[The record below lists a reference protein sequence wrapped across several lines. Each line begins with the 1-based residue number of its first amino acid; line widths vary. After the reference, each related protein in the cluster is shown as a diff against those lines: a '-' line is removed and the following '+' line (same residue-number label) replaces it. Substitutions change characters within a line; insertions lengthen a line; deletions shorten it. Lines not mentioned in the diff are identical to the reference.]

1 MQARGERSAGTAAS
15 GTLTRLCY
23 GVAVDEPTEQDRSPA
38 RPGPRAHGRAPAD
51 NARGRGAARAARCFV
66 TAARGAEDLLAAELR
81 HMDLADVRQQP
92 GGTSFA
98 FTGLGAAYRAC
109 LWSRAGMR
117 VLLPLTSFPAETR
130 DQVYQGVYRV
140 DWDDHLSEDAT
151 LACEVT
157 GTSPAIVD
165 THFGAQLVKDAIVDQ
180 IRERHD
186 RRPSVELRRPGVR
199 LNLHL
204 SRGRGTLSIDL
215 AGESLHRRGYR
226 EPGKQVEAPLKETLA
241 AAILLAAGWPRLA
254 GEGGSLTDPL
264 CGSGTFLLEGALMAA
279 DAAPGLLRDYWG
291 FTGWRGHD
299 AAVWDTLLAEAR
311 ERRAAGLAHLRDRQR
326 FGAVLITGADRDARA
341 LRLAQAAVERA
352 GLRDVVSVRRADL
365 PGLAAP
371 RLTQAH
377 RPRREAAP
385 GLVVANPPYGE
396 RLRDPNLAGLY
407 RALAQTLAD
416 SYEGWRAAVLVADRG
431 LGDLLPLT
439 QRHDRPLFN
448 GPLSCTLLL
457 GAVSTKPVRRAPSP
471 TSTSDERTISQ
482 APADATE
489 FANRLRRNLRT
500 VGRQMR
506 RAGIACYRLYDADLP
521 DYNLAV
527 DLYDGWAHM
536 QEYAAPAEIDPG
548 KAAARLEAAV
558 TAVTEVLELPAEHVV
573 VKVRRRQRGELQY
586 ERQAEEGHVL
596 VVNEGEAAFQV
607 NLSDYLDTGLFLDQ
621 RLVRGLLHDIAGGRS
636 FLNLFG
642 YSGTASVAAARGG
655 ATLSL
660 TLDLSSTYL
669 DWARRNFRLNG
680 MDPRRH
686 ELLRAD
692 CLPWLREQA
701 RTRGAGRYGLVYL
714 APPTFSNSKRM
725 GPATFDVQRD
735 HADLIRTTVELLEPG
750 GVLVFTT
757 ARRNF
762 KLDYEALAGLRPTD
776 VSAATLPPD
785 FARRAHSHHVWRI
798 ERP

>member
-1 MQARGERSAGTAAS
+1 
-15 GTLTRLCY
+15 
-23 GVAVDEPTEQDRSPA
+23 
-38 RPGPRAHGRAPAD
+38 
-51 NARGRGAARAARCFV
+51 
-66 TAARGAEDLLAAELR
+66 
-81 HMDLADVRQQP
+81 MDLADVRQQP
-92 GGTSFA
+92 GGASFA
-98 FTGLGAAYRAC
+98 FTGLGSAYRAC
-109 LWSRAGMR
+109 LWSRAGIR

-130 DQVYQGVYRV
+130 DQVYQGVRHV
-140 DWDDHLSEDAT
+140 DWDDHLSPDAT
-151 LACEVT
+151 LACDVT

-165 THFGAQLVKDAIVDQ
+165 THFGAQLVKDAVVDQ

-186 RRPSVELRRPGVR
+186 RRPSVELHRPDVR

-204 SRGRGTLSIDL
+204 SRGRGTLSVDL

-226 EPGKQVEAPLKETLA
+226 EPGQQVEAPLKETLA

-254 GEGGSLTDPL
+254 IEGGSLTDPL

-291 FTGWRGHD
+291 FTGWRGYD
-299 AAVWDTLLAEAR
+299 AVEWDGLLTEAR
-311 ERRAAGLAHLRDRQR
+311 ERRTAGLARLRERQR
-326 FGAVLITGADRDARA
+326 SGAVLITGADRDARA
-341 LRLAQAAVERA
+341 LRLAQAALERA
-352 GLRDVVSVRRADL
+352 GLRDVVSIRRADL
-365 PGLAAP
+365 PAAARP
-371 RLTQAH
+371 QAPGS
-377 RPRREAAP
+377 RGQAVP

-407 RALAQTLAD
+407 RALAQTLAGG
-416 SYEGWRAAVLVADRG
+416 YEGWRAAVLVADRG

-448 GPLSCTLLL
+448 GPLPCTLLL
-457 GAVSTKPVRRAPSP
+457 GSVSTKAERRPPSP
-471 TSTSDERTISQ
+471 GPERDDRHVSQ

-500 VGRQMR
+500 IGRQMR

-527 DLYDGWAHM
+527 DLYDGWAHV

-558 TAVTEVLELPAEHVV
+558 TAATEVLELPAERVV
-573 VKVRRRQRGELQY
+573 LKVRRRQRGELQY
-586 ERQAEEGHVL
+586 ERQAEEGHIL

-621 RLVRGLLHDIAGGRS
+621 RLVRGLLRDIAGARS

-642 YSGTASVAAARGG
+642 YTGTASVAAARGG
-655 ATLSL
+655 ATRSL

-686 ELLRAD
+686 ELLRTD
-692 CLPWLREQA
+692 CLPWLSEQA
-701 RTRGAGRYGLVYL
+701 RTRSAKRYGLIYL

-735 HADLIRTTVELLEPG
+735 HADLIRTTAELLEPG

-762 KLDYEALAGLRPTD
+762 KLDHEALAGLRRAD

>member
-1 MQARGERSAGTAAS
+1 
-15 GTLTRLCY
+15 
-23 GVAVDEPTEQDRSPA
+23 VAVDEANERDGLPA
-38 RPGPRAHGRAPAD
+38 RPEARRQEHAPAGGT
-51 NARGRGAARAARCFV
+51 RGRRTAREARCFV
-66 TAARGAEDLLAAELR
+66 TAGRGAEDLLAAELR
-81 HMDLADVRQQP
+81 HLDLTDVRQQP
-92 GGTSFA
+92 GGASFA

-109 LWSRAGMR
+109 LWSRVGIR
-117 VLLPLTSFPAETR
+117 VLLPLTTFPAEMR
-130 DQVYQGVYRV
+130 DQVYQGVRRV
-140 DWDDHLSEDAT
+140 DWDEHLSPDAT
-151 LACEVT
+151 LACDVT

-165 THFGAQLVKDAIVDQ
+165 THFGAQLVKDAVVDQ
-180 IRERHD
+180 VRERHD
-186 RRPSVELRRPGVR
+186 RRPSVELHRPNVR

-254 GEGGSLTDPL
+254 SEGGSLTDPL
-264 CGSGTFLLEGALMAA
+264 CGSGTLLLEGALMAA
-279 DAAPGLLRDYWG
+279 DVAPGLLRDYWG
-291 FTGWRGHD
+291 FAGWRGHD
-299 AAVWDTLLAEAR
+299 AGVWDGLLAEAR
-311 ERRAAGLAHLRDRQR
+311 ERRLAGLARLRERQR
-326 FGAVLITGADRDARA
+326 SGAVLITGADRDARA

-352 GLRDVVSVRRADL
+352 GLRDVVNVQRADL
-365 PGLAAP
+365 PASAAP
-371 RLTQAH
+371 LPTQ
-377 RPRREAAP
+377 PRGSRRGATP

-407 RALAQTLAD
+407 RALAQTLAGGF
-416 SYEGWRAAVLVADRG
+416 EGWRAAILVADRG
-431 LGDLLPLT
+431 LGDLLPLI

-448 GPLSCTLLL
+448 GPLPCTLLL
-457 GAVSTKPVRRAPSP
+457 GAVSAQAERRAPKLEAAQGDRPASH
-471 TSTSDERTISQ
+471 

-500 VGRQMR
+500 VGRTMR
-506 RAGIACYRLYDADLP
+506 RAGISCFRLYDADLP

-527 DLYDGWAHM
+527 DLYDGWAHL

-548 KAAARLEAAV
+548 KAAARLQAAV
-558 TAVTEVLELPAEHVV
+558 IAVTEVLELPAERVV
-573 VKVRRRQRGELQY
+573 LKVRRRQRGELQY
-586 ERQAEEGHVL
+586 ERQAEEGHIL

-621 RLVRGLLHDIAGGRS
+621 RLVRGLLHDLADGRS

-642 YSGTASVAAARGG
+642 YTGTASVAAARGG
-655 ATLSL
+655 ATGSL

-680 MDPRRH
+680 LDPRRH

-692 CLPWLREQA
+692 CLPWLTEQSK
-701 RTRGAGRYGLVYL
+701 TRGARRFGLIYL

-725 GPATFDVQRD
+725 GDATFDAQRD
-735 HADLIRTTVELLEPG
+735 HTDLIRTTAELLEPG

-762 KLDYEALAGLRPTD
+762 KLDHETLAGLRLTD
-776 VSAATLPPD
+776 LSRATLPPD
-785 FARRAHSHHVWRI
+785 FVRRAHSHHVWRI